1 MKPTRLICICH
12 NLCASVLSPT
22 PVMASVCSGEALAV
36 ACHLAKVAYEY
47 ILHVFIA
54 LMCNRN

>member
-36 ACHLAKVAYEY
+36 ACHLAEVAYGY